1 MLQISWYETQSI
13 RSAES
18 TEVKEEKKQYSY
30 HRFDSGS
37 LLATSRG
44 HDRNVCYTLRV
55 YISSTSWDFDSTENL
70 KDLGILMSFS
80 NKVSNRI
87 YERLHLKRELSYSG
101 WDNKKPLKWCVR
113 LNVLWRIGQDIRV
126 GNISGIYWVFA
137 DWPEWDYCAS
147 VLQFGSDETA
157 HLCEQSVF
165 WIFEVI

>member
-1 MLQISWYETQSI
+1 MVRNSVNTFSGIDWGE
-13 RSAES
+13 RR
-18 TEVKEEKKQYSY
+18 EKKKNSTVIIDLIQVLCW
-30 HRFDSGS
+30 R
-37 LLATSRG
+37 LRG

-87 YERLHLKRELSYSG
+87 YERPHLKRELSYSG

-147 VLQFGSDETA
+147 VLQFGSDETV